1 MPRCT
6 HDILSL
12 THYPFKTH
20 ITPCHLLINIHVIL
34 RGLCASARLCV
45 FRMCVCVC
53 KPVGH
58 MGLWS
63 TLDLIWSDLISSQ
76 LADVE
81 Q

>member
-1 MPRCT
+1 M
-6 HDILSL
+6 LSYVAYVPQL
-12 THYPFKTH
+12 
-20 ITPCHLLINIHVIL
+20 V
-34 RGLCASARLCV
+34 CV
-45 FRMCVCVC
+45 YFIRVCVC
-53 KPVGH
+53 KPLGH